1 MDFTKQTRRASE
13 IHGKFLVSGEKTC
26 IDCHK
31 GIAHELP
38 DMTGIE
44 PGWREPP
51 EIRQRQSYRED
62 PRGELARYLAS
73 TTGER
78 EARR

>member
-1 MDFTKQTRRASE
+1 MGYEGQDFSDIAGGVSPAFVETLYKRFKSDPAS
-13 IHGKFLVSGEKTC
+13 
-26 IDCHK
+26 
-31 GIAHELP
+31 
-38 DMTGIE
+38 IE

-78 EARR
+78 